1 MQNTKYTQAGN
12 DATYYE
18 HVKEKNNWIGE
29 GPYKSI
35 VEFINSNFTAGK
47 ADNVLEIGCGM
58 AEIIGYIPKE
68 IKYTGLDPSEFMIN
82 KIKSEHP
89 DRKLLVGFS
98 EELPIGNSSQ
108 DIVFS
113 CQVLEHVSNPP
124 KAISEMI
131 RVAKPGGLILVTS
144 PNLECP
150 WSMPNAVRHYSKFQK
165 FTLMLK
171 RFGDLF
177 LRNFGI
183 LKFRMIPE
191 NYVQFSGKYEKS
203 DDDLTHITSAYEV
216 VQYFKRQNCRLVFCR
231 EVSSDVK
238 SFKNRLK
245 DMVRLVPVLRYYNSG
260 LYFIFQKSGDTNP
273 NIA

>member
-12 DATYYE
+12 DAAYYE
-18 HVKEKNNWIGE
+18 HVKEKNNWIDD

-35 VEFINSNFTAGK
+35 VEFINNQFKVGQ

-58 AEIIGYIPKE
+58 AEIIDYIPNS

-82 KIKSEHP
+82 KLRSEHP
-89 DRKLLVGFS
+89 DQSLYVGFS
-98 EELPIGNSSQ
+98 EELPIKDNTQ

-113 CQVLEHVSNPP
+113 CQVLEHVFSPP
-124 KAISEMI
+124 RAMSEMI
-131 RVAKPGGLILVTS
+131 RVAKPSGLILVTS

-150 WSMPNAVRHYSKFQK
+150 WSMPNSVRHYSKLQK
-165 FTLMLK
+165 FNLMIK

-216 VQYFKRQNCRLVFCR
+216 AQYFKKQNCKLIYCR
-231 EVSSDVK
+231 KLASDVK
-238 SFKNRLK
+238 SFKNSLK
-245 DMVRLVPVLRYYNSG
+245 DVVRLIPVLKYYHSG
-260 LYFIFQKSGDTNP
+260 LYFIFQKSG
-273 NIA
+273 NINSDIS